1 MPNKKR
7 HQHYELLNL
16 LGYGLAKF
24 DNEFIKEFGYQTKSD
39 FYQYFVDL
47 GIAETRS
54 VVKNRMDIFDPFF
67 PNPRNGWWQRKE
79 DYRPR
84 KELIDSLFGNE
95 DVVNYANIVKLYL
108 QGVHN
113 VKEITLIESPIVKS
127 KFKRL
132 QETGLEAELYFM
144 NNYQQES
151 VFHNGILEDARL
163 YGDGYDFQIS
173 VEKNN
178 YLAEVKGIRGKQGD
192 IRLTSKEYQQAEY
205 YKSKYFLSVVS
216 DLESSPKLTLI
227 SNPLKQLKFEK
238 VIRQTKDVVEY
249 HLVDKL

>member
-1 MPNKKR
+1 MSKHK
-7 HQHYELLNL
+7 HYELLNL

-67 PNPRNGWWQRKE
+67 PNQRSGWWKRME

-108 QGVHN
+108 QGFHN
-113 VKEITLIESPIVKS
+113 AKEITLIESPILKS

-144 NNYQQES
+144 NNYRKES

-192 IRLTSKEYQQAEY
+192 IRLTLKEYQQAEY
-205 YKSKYFLSVVS
+205 YKSDYFLSVVS

-238 VIRQTKDVVEY
+238 VIRQTKDIVEY

>member
-1 MPNKKR
+1 MSNRNR
-7 HQHYELLNL
+7 HKYYELLNL

-24 DNEFIKEFGYQTKSD
+24 DNEFIKEFGFKTKTD

-67 PNPRNGWWQRKE
+67 PNPRSGWWQRME

-108 QGVHN
+108 QKVHN

-144 NNYQQES
+144 
-151 VFHNGILEDARL
+151 
-163 YGDGYDFQIS
+163 
-173 VEKNN
+173 
-178 YLAEVKGIRGKQGD
+178 
-192 IRLTSKEYQQAEY
+192 
-205 YKSKYFLSVVS
+205 
-216 DLESSPKLTLI
+216 
-227 SNPLKQLKFEK
+227 
-238 VIRQTKDVVEY
+238 
-249 HLVDKL
+249 

>member
-1 MPNKKR
+1 MSKHK
-7 HQHYELLNL
+7 HYELLNL

-24 DNEFIKEFGYQTKSD
+24 DYEFIKEFGFKTKTD

-67 PNPRNGWWQRKE
+67 PNPRSGWWQRME

-95 DVVNYANIVKLYL
+95 GVVNYANIVKLYL
-108 QGVHN
+108 QGHDT
-113 VKEITLIESPIVKS
+113 KEITLVESPILQS

-144 NNYQQES
+144 NNYHKEA
-151 VFHNGILEDARL
+151 VFHKGIIEDARL

-173 VEKNN
+173 VGKNN
-178 YLAEVKGIRGKQGD
+178 YLAEVKGIRGKHGD
-192 IRLTSKEYQQAEY
+192 IRLTSKEYQQAEF
-205 YKSKYFLSVVS
+205 YKSNYFLSVVS
-216 DLESSPKLTLI
+216 NLESSPKLTLI
-227 SNPLKQLKFEK
+227 SNTLKQLEFRK
-238 VIRQTKDVVEY
+238 VIRKNKNIVEY